1 MAILGGL
8 SIGGKVIVLNDQ
20 DLQSVLKFALVPS
33 DQQCSP
39 AFRSGD
45 MGQVLS
51 LADDLSVEI
60 VMMMT
65 KDSVLHEFEDV
76 NELAENV
83 ALRKGVIEAMR
94 AICAGDIDADYVE
107 AIDGV
112 PPTLGYLA
120 PLEAVLGRGS
130 ATGHSILTKELP
142 FRAPDDAWSHLGS
155 TDSWTGF
162 GFMQNPDLPLSQALQ
177 TITPFRG
184 ECAGALQLAIMVGC
198 LNSYG
203 AQRLDA
209 LTASY
214 GPAFVGVPFLPAGKD
229 AKRTATLATTFI
241 RQGVNLPDDYARGSV
256 IAVPG
261 DYLYFK
267 NKDDYHH
274 LADAGGWQGEN
285 CIYMGQDNLG
295 NPHYSGLGLA
305 WKTEFAFR
313 MFLTNAYL
321 NDVNTDYLKALDK
334 HETPKASLH
343 IVEHP
348 QKQVRF
354 TKRALMRFPDK
365 GTETPPD
372 FQLPLSDSYPL
383 DDTQVRDGLE
393 KMGFQALS
401 DDACEIQRAR
411 LGALMQ
417 TLCIGDRDFVQPHS
431 APFGGGPMCAQLNG
445 WRLVIDTVDTKIE
458 HPDADDFVRAF
469 ASRSKV
475 IEN

>member
-1 MAILGGL
+1 MKTKSGL
-8 SIGGKVIVLNDQ
+8 TIGGRVIVLNDQ
-20 DLQSVLKFALVPS
+20 DLQSDLKYVLVPVE
-33 DQQCSP
+33 QQCSP
-39 AFRSGD
+39 AFSSGD

-60 VMMMT
+60 VMAMT
-65 KDSVLHEFEDV
+65 KDSVVHAFEDV
-76 NELAENV
+76 NDLADNV
-83 ALRKGVIEAMR
+83 ALRKGVIAAMR

-107 AIDGV
+107 AGDGV

-120 PLEAVLGRGS
+120 PLEAILARDGKSGK
-130 ATGHSILTKELP
+130 SILTEQAP
-142 FRAPDDAWSHLGS
+142 FRAPDTAWVHLDTS
-155 TDSWTGF
+155 DSWAGF
-162 GFMQNPDLPLSQALQ
+162 GFIQNTDMPLSQALQ

-198 LNSYG
+198 LNNCG
-203 AQRLDA
+203 AGKLDA

-229 AKRTATLATTFI
+229 AKRTATFATNFI
-241 RQGVNLPDDYARGSV
+241 SQSVDLPEDYARGSV

-274 LADAGGWQGEN
+274 LAEAGGWQGEN

-321 NDVNTDYLKALDK
+321 NDVNTGYLEALEK
-334 HETPKASLH
+334 HQEPESELH

-354 TKRALMRFPDK
+354 VKRALMRLPEK
-365 GTETPPD
+365 GNGVPPD
-372 FQLPLSDSYPL
+372 FHLPVSGAYPLNDDSVRTGLESLDFQRLSDSL
-383 DDTQVRDGLE
+383 FEKQSVRLGSL
-393 KMGFQALS
+393 MTALS
-401 DDACEIQRAR
+401 
-411 LGALMQ
+411 
-417 TLCIGDRDFVQPHS
+417 IGDRDFVQPLS
-431 APFGGGPMCAQLNG
+431 APFGGGPMQATLGN
-445 WRLVIDTVDTKIE
+445 WRLVIDTVDTSID
-458 HPDADDFVRAF
+458 HPDADDLVHALI
-469 ASRSKV
+469 SLSP
-475 IEN
+475 